1 MSPFGRG
8 FLPGPRIT
16 RRGSVRGA
24 LGTHLR
30 WILGLVGTRASGL
43 RGLGRPGK
51 VDAPLR
57 WSKCPSLGPEKA
69 QILVSKRSLS
79 NFRRRTVANSG
90 MDGIFASSLK
100 ILTFLNSS
108 GVPTFHSSSS
118 PGVRVRASQGT
129 MPRENGVTRDGED
142 KESTDFRRKLRGKM
156 RNLHQTLHGASP

>member
-1 MSPFGRG
+1 MDLRAGWNTRERFKRVGSAWEGR
-8 FLPGPRIT
+8 
-16 RRGSVRGA
+16 
-24 LGTHLR
+24 
-30 WILGLVGTRASGL
+30 RASAL
-43 RGLGRPGK
+43 VKVPELG
-51 VDAPLR
+51 
-57 WSKCPSLGPEKA
+57 SKKA

-108 GVPTFHSSSS
+108 GVPTFRASSS

-142 KESTDFRRKLRGKM
+142 KGSTDFRRKLRGKM